1 MRISCSSLFLWNYHT
16 NEIIEILSRAGI
28 DSIEFWPET
37 PEFWMHR
44 HEPDA
49 IKQLKETIS
58 TLTDH
63 CTVHVPILD
72 LNASSYNEYV
82 CKATIMETLWAIDLS
97 SILEASV
104 LTIHPGH
111 RTVHRAP
118 TPMDW
123 DRFYHYLSVCI
134 KHANQVGVTLAL
146 ENMTR
151 NIRSM
156 CYDTA
161 GMSEV
166 LLKFPDLMVT
176 LDIAHALYSGKY
188 TAMKFIDEL
197 GDRIIHVHSGD
208 VHNKIPHYPLYL
220 YNNPDIITILGKL
233 TGIGYNNDL
242 TIEIDDKLLGGYQS
256 KQDKISVLINEKE
269 HLKKLLYN
277 SSKISKY

>member
-97 SILEASV
+97 SILYVRTNDVDPITAIKEASQRLV
-104 LTIHPGH
+104 EVYEEFK
-111 RTVHRAP
+111 TVI
-118 TPMDW
+118 
-123 DRFYHYLSVCI
+123 I
-134 KHANQVGVTLAL
+134 KET
-146 ENMTR
+146 
-151 NIRSM
+151 
-156 CYDTA
+156 
-161 GMSEV
+161 
-166 LLKFPDLMVT
+166 
-176 LDIAHALYSGKY
+176 
-188 TAMKFIDEL
+188 
-197 GDRIIHVHSGD
+197 
-208 VHNKIPHYPLYL
+208 
-220 YNNPDIITILGKL
+220 
-233 TGIGYNNDL
+233 
-242 TIEIDDKLLGGYQS
+242 DK
-256 KQDKISVLINEKE
+256 
-269 HLKKLLYN
+269 
-277 SSKISKY
+277 